1 MVSLAACNCMGA
13 RRLRDGLENCPHWE
27 TWDLALWNPERER
40 GEPRGSFLAR
50 VTSMDGPCMRWSSHY
65 YVEQIPWIW
74 VVEDKARVVERWRA
88 DIKADGLIL
97 M

>member
-1 MVSLAACNCMGA
+1 
-13 RRLRDGLENCPHWE
+13 
-27 TWDLALWNPERER
+27 
-40 GEPRGSFLAR
+40 
-50 VTSMDGPCMRWSSHY
+50 MDRPCMRWSSHY